1 MKRVMRKEHRDL
13 SDTWRVVCLI
23 TLFTAFLGAYFGG
36 RGDGQ
41 GAIMAA
47 LLCSCSLVA
56 LYLADGELSIS
67 PEYIRFTETLPL
79 SPRQKVYGKQLYLL
93 IYRLG
98 FLLATGLGF
107 AGGLLTV
114 GCFEGVHLAGFL
126 CLEGLLL
133 FLPGGLFMIL
143 TAKVSG
149 INHPMPRVMLIM
161 TSLLGGTFPLGAFFQ
176 GSFRP
181 EGLQI
186 CILLAAGILLYF
198 IAAEWAVSLWE
209 ERPLP

>member
-56 LYLADGELSIS
+56 LYLADGELSVS

-79 SPRQKVYGKQLYLL
+79 SPRQKVYGKQLYRL

-107 AGGLLTV
+107 SGGLLTV
-114 GCFEGVHLAGFL
+114 GRFEGVRLAGFL

-133 FLPGGLFMIL
+133 FLPGAVCMVL

-149 INHPMPRVMLIM
+149 ATHPMPRVMLIA
-161 TSLLGGTFPLGAFFQ
+161 TSLLGGAFPLGAFFQ

-181 EGLQI
+181 EALQI
-186 CILLAAGILLYF
+186 CLLLAAGILLYF
-198 IAAEWAVSLWE
+198 IAAEWAISLWE
-209 ERPLP
+209 KRPLP